1 MKKLKTLRPTATNA
15 VLTAG
20 LAASISAIPLFG
32 ATAQQATPTPA
43 SDEELPTVTVEGE
56 GEPAN
61 ALETSTGI
69 GRLPG
74 TVQDTPQQINVI
86 SQETMQQQGVTT
98 LEQALRNVPGVT
110 VGVGEGGGGM
120 NGDQFRIRGFQAKGD
135 IFVDGLRDFG
145 TYVRDSFATESVQV
159 LLGSSAQAF
168 GLGTTG
174 GAINQTQK
182 TAHLGDKYDFEA
194 VGGNGPFG
202 RTVVDVNKQI
212 NDTTAVRI
220 VGMYTEQD
228 IAGRDHVYNDRY
240 GILGSIGFGLGT
252 DETLTLNYLYQSGER
267 KPDMG
272 VPIATPPAA
281 YQSQWGSLGRP
292 VTEQPGV
299 SRSNYYGKDTDLDDY
314 DVNMFTARYK
324 KEVNDWL
331 TVTNDT
337 RIAAYS
343 RYFAQTVTNC
353 SATNNADNGGSSCA
367 ANLFDGDPATV
378 PVYGF
383 GGPAGFDQDIWGM
396 ENITT
401 AIARFN
407 TGFLRHELIGG
418 IDLFYQHDKR
428 TQLGNYRANG
438 TPGTGV
444 KTPGTVYDP
453 NYESQDPSFPNGG
466 YVVELNDLAKKKAS
480 ATDFAAFISDR
491 VWLTEQFSVLGGI
504 RWDNYSATYKAT
516 DSSSGLWT
524 GCTPPGTGG
533 NTGTTATCAVDADS
547 QTSFNSP
554 KLSVIWEPTANQT
567 YYATWAVSYSDIA
580 GQFISNDN
588 ASITNETLEPSRNE
602 TYEVGSKI
610 SLFDG
615 KLGVTAALY
624 QVTKDNAKQED
635 TNGDLVPTGERQRV
649 RGIDLGLTGNITN
662 AWTVQL
668 AYSYMDSEILDSA
681 SDASVIG
688 NKIAFVPENSFSV
701 WTTYDLT
708 KDVLRTVPGTL
719 LIGGGVTYQ
728 EETFAN
734 SANTAIIPEYFTFD
748 ALVSYQYK
756 NYRFALNG
764 YNLTDE
770 LNYSGGF
777 GNRAVVGPGRAFTL
791 TVGATF

>member
-15 VLTAG
+15 ALTAG
-20 LAASISAIPLFG
+20 LAVSISAIPLLG
-32 ATAQQATPTPA
+32 AAAQQAVPTPA
-43 SDEELPTVTVEGE
+43 PDEELPTVTVEGE

-135 IFVDGLRDFG
+135 IFIDGLRDFG

-194 VGGNGPFG
+194 SGGNGPFG
-202 RTVVDVNKQI
+202 RTVVDLNKQI

-228 IAGRDHVYNDRY
+228 IVDRDHVYNDRY

-281 YQSQWGSLGRP
+281 YQSKWGSLGRP
-292 VTEQPGV
+292 VTEQPSI

-337 RIAAYS
+337 RIAGYS

-367 ANLFDGDPATV
+367 ANLFDDDPATV

-428 TQLGNYRANG
+428 TQLANYRANG
-438 TPGTGV
+438 TSGSGV
-444 KTPGTVYDP
+444 KTPGTIYDP
-453 NYESQDPSFPNGG
+453 NYDSQDPSFPNGG
-466 YVVELNDLAKKKAS
+466 YVVELNDLAKKKAT
-480 ATDFAAFISDR
+480 ATDFAAFVSDR
-491 VWLTEQFSVLGGI
+491 VWLTDQFSVLGGI
-504 RWDNYSATYKAT
+504 RWDNYSAKYKAT
-516 DSSSGLWT
+516 DTSSGEWT
-524 GCTPPGTGG
+524 GCTAPGTGG
-533 NTGTTATCAVDADS
+533 NTGTTETCAVDAES
-547 QTSFNSP
+547 RTSFNSP
-554 KLSVIWEPTANQT
+554 KVSLIWEPTANQT

-602 TYEVGSKI
+602 TYEVGSKL

-635 TNGDLVPTGERQRV
+635 TAGDLVPTGERQRV
-649 RGIDLGLTGNITN
+649 RGIDLGLTGNITD
-662 AWTVQL
+662 AWTVQF
-668 AYSYMDSEILDSA
+668 AYSYMDSEILASATDSA
-681 SDASVIG
+681 VIG
-688 NKIAFVPENSFSV
+688 NRVAFVPENSFSV
-701 WTTYDLT
+701 WSVYDLT
-708 KDVLRTVPGTL
+708 KHGLPTIPGTL
-719 LIGGGVTYQ
+719 LVGGGVTYQ
-728 EETFAN
+728 EQTFAN
-734 SANTAIIPEYFTFD
+734 SANTSIIPEYFTFD